1 MEKSQGPAADRLRRR
16 FERLAQRLGQS
27 EWVLVGTI
35 LPRRVPARHGAS
47 RKRLGPYYQW
57 TFKEAGKTVTVNLS
71 ASQVKLFQRAIDRQR
86 QVEKILEQMR
96 RLSRQFLDATTCGVT
111 KRKSQMKQQLW
122 P

>member
-1 MEKSQGPAADRLRRR
+1 MEKSDGLAPRLCRRLQRLADRLGK
-16 FERLAQRLGQS
+16 A

-35 LPRRVPARHGAS
+35 LPRRIPARHGAS

-86 QVEKILEQMR
+86 QVEQILEQMR
-96 RLSRQFLDATTCGVT
+96 HLSRQFLDATTHGVT
-111 KRKSQMKQQLW
+111 KRKSQLKHQLR